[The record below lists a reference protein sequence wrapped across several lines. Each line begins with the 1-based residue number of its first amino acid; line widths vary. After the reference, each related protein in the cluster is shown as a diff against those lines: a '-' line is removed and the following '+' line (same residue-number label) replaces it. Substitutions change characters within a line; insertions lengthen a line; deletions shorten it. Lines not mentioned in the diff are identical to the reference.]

1 MQNDYSSYTS
11 FCEKIDPIEFTNDKI
26 LEYSERKKKE
36 GNEFYKK
43 GEYWRA
49 ISEYKKAVMY
59 LGKEWLVYK
68 KEVKLLDAICWSN
81 ASSCYIH
88 LKDYKNGLQCANTS
102 LAHDP
107 KNPKSLYRKALCLL
121 ELKMNTTEANNIIS
135 YLSKHFPNNED
146 VKKLTNKI

>member
-11 FCEKIDPIEFTNDKI
+11 FCEKIDPIEFTYDKI

-43 GEYWRA
+43 GEYWKA
-49 ISEYKKAVMY
+49 IS
-59 LGKEWLVYK
+59 
-68 KEVKLLDAICWSN
+68 EVKLLDAICWSN

-102 LAHDP
+102 LTHDP